1 MHPLSYASSFLCIL
15 FPPFHYSLSP
25 LLPRSSADGGPLCSP
40 APSAPPLPTTYSLYE
55 KISMNYYSI
64 TFLGFDP
71 GKDKC
76 GIAVMKSDQT
86 LLFHQVVPSGEAIAT
101 IFSLAKQFPVE
112 KLIIGDQTTAKKW
125 IKELEKS
132 GWSTE
137 QIAMID
143 ERYSSLEARD
153 RYWQMYPP
161 KGLQWLI
168 PQGMRQPPRPV
179 DDIVAI
185 ILIERYL
192 AKINA
197 PGNT

>member
-1 MHPLSYASSFLCIL
+1 MND
-15 FPPFHYSLSP
+15 SP
-25 LLPRSSADGGPLCSP
+25 
-40 APSAPPLPTTYSLYE
+40 
-55 KISMNYYSI
+55 I

-76 GIAVMKSDQT
+76 GIAVMKSDRT
-86 LLFHQVVPSGEAIAT
+86 LLFHQVVPSAEAIAT

-125 IKELEKS
+125 IKELENS
-132 GWSTE
+132 GWSRE
-137 QIAMID
+137 KIAMID

-161 KGLQWLI
+161 KGLQRLI

-192 AKINA
+192 VKINA